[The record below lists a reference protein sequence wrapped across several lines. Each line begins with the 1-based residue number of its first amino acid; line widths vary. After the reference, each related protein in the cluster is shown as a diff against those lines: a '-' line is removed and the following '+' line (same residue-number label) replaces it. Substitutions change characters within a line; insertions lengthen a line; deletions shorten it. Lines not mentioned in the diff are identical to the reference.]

1 LEKFTLPLPN
11 IPGLSSE
18 VWPQAPIEIQAIV
31 IALEA
36 RVRELDESNHK
47 LEQRIQ
53 NLEARGK
60 QDSSTTSKPPSSD
73 PWWKKAYPKKEKSGK
88 KSGGQPGHRGNH
100 RPIVALEKVDEVV
113 QHFPEQ
119 CDGCGHALSA
129 EDNVADEPERRQV
142 SELPVVKVM
151 VIEHQLHRRACK
163 SCGTINKAKVAP
175 GIADSAFG
183 PRMQA
188 EIVHLVA
195 NCKLPRRGMTQYA
208 AESWGVDIALGSVHA
223 VEQKVSAALEAPY
236 AEAVLAAQQAPVRNI
251 DETSWLEKDQP
262 AWLWTVVC
270 AVATVFCI
278 AHTRGS
284 AEIKTLLGDAL
295 QFGITIT
302 DRYKGYNFLEMIKR
316 GICHAHLKRDFAK
329 IALLGGPTSTLGH
342 ALGALHRQL
351 FVLWYR
357 FKSGE
362 IERAVFDAELAPL
375 QKCMRS
381 MLEEG
386 SRSSHKKIP
395 GMCRDILRHWEAMWT
410 FTRVDGVEPTNNAA
424 ERAHRQA
431 VKWRGICFGTRSSG
445 GSRFVERMLTVAE
458 TCRQNKRNVLDY
470 LAQAIATAAAGQPA
484 PRLIPSSSSEAS

>member
-1 LEKFTLPLPN
+1 METLKLPLPN
-11 IPGLSSE
+11 VPGLSAE
-18 VWPQAPIEIQAIV
+18 DWAQTPIAVQAIF
-31 IALEA
+31 IAMEA
-36 RVRELDESNHK
+36 RVRELDESYRK
-47 LEQRIQ
+47 LEQRLQ

-60 QDSSTTSKPPSSD
+60 QDSSNTSKPPSSD
-73 PWWKKAYPKKEKSGK
+73 PWWKQAYPKKEKSGK
-88 KSGGQPGHRGNH
+88 KPGGQPGHRGSH

-119 CDGCGHALSA
+119 CDGCGHALSDD
-129 EDNVADEPERRQV
+129 DNVADEPERRQV
-142 SELPVVKVM
+142 SELPVVKVI

-163 SCGTINKAKVAP
+163 SCGAVSKAKAP
-175 GIADSAFG
+175 PGVADSAFG

-195 NCKLPRRGMTQYA
+195 NCKLPRRGLAQYA
-208 AESWGVDIALGSVHA
+208 AESWGVDISLGSIHA
-223 VEQKVSAALEAPY
+223 IEQKASAALEAPY
-236 AEAVLAAQQAPVRNI
+236 AEALLAAQQALVRYV
-251 DETSWLEKDQP
+251 DETSWRQNNHL
-262 AWLWTVVC
+262 AYLWTVVC

-278 AHTRGS
+278 APTRGS
-284 AEIKTLLGDAL
+284 VEIKALLGDAL

-342 ALGALHRQL
+342 ALGAFHRQV
-351 FVLWYR
+351 FVLWHH

-375 QKCMRS
+375 QKSMRS
-381 MLEEG
+381 LLEEG

-395 GMCRDILRHWEAMWT
+395 GMCTDILRHWEAMWA

-431 VKWRGICFGTRSSG
+431 VKWRGTSFGTRSLG

-458 TCRQNKRNVLDY
+458 TCRQNRRNVLDY
-470 LAQAIATAAAGQPA
+470 LAQAIAAAAAGQSA
-484 PRLIPSSSSEAS
+484 PVLIPASLSEA